1 MALDEP
7 GFFYNL
13 LHILDDIYVYG
24 RTVIENNYFNLSD
37 NVDFNLVYP
46 NIYIGNY
53 STSTNLELLQGLG
66 ITHIITVL
74 PTFNPPFPDKFTY
87 LHIQAYDD
95 ETQNLEPFFQKT
107 NQFISDVLTQRGK
120 LLIHCMVGR
129 SRSVSVLMAFL
140 IHVILGNFNQ
150 SVVDTATSND
160 VSNKI
165 EYNKFIGK
173 QTRVITDGI
182 VPVRYINEHTH
193 DKHNTEEISKLE
205 YLQPE
210 FGNKFRKFINYKK
223 DLMLRE
229 IEKLV
234 EKYKDNKKDDLYS
247 DILAYVKKYRAIACP
262 NMYFEKQLRI
272 LLNGK

>member
-1 MALDEP
+1 M
-7 GFFYNL
+7 
-13 LHILDDIYVYG
+13 
-24 RTVIENNYFNLSD
+24 SD

-95 ETQNLEPFFQKT
+95 ETQNLEPFFQQT

-129 SRSVSVLMAFL
+129 SRSISVYMAFL
-140 IHVILGNFNQ
+140 IHVMQGHFNQ
-150 SVVDTATSND
+150 SLVDTSTSND

-173 QTRVITDGI
+173 HTRIITDGI
-182 VPVRYINEHTH
+182 VPVRYVNERAQEHQEL
-193 DKHNTEEISKLE
+193 DLQHNEEISKLE

-223 DLMLRE
+223 DLMIRE

-234 EKYKDNKKDDLYS
+234 DKYKDNKQDDLYL
-247 DILAYVKKYRAIACP
+247 DILAYVKKYRAIAFP
-262 NMYFEKQLRI
+262 NMYFV
-272 LLNGK
+272 